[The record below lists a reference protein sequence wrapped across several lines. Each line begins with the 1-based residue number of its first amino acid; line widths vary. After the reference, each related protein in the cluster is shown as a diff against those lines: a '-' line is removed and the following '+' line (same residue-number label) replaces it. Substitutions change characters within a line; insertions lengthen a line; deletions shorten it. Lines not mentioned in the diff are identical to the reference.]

1 MFYER
6 IVRSVLNGS
15 YRRITQMYET
25 IKIDDFWWGM
35 ASGGV
40 DIYYNRKHVPTE
52 TQKLVELIKKMIVE
66 GTHHPFTGPIYD
78 TEGTLRLEKD
88 EIITTE
94 DILEMDWYVD
104 NVEVEEYQMREF
116 GERRTENGERKN

>member
-1 MFYER
+1 
-6 IVRSVLNGS
+6 
-15 YRRITQMYET
+15 
-25 IKIDDFWWGM
+25 
-35 ASGGV
+35 
-40 DIYYNRKHVPTE
+40 
-52 TQKLVELIKKMIVE
+52 MIVE